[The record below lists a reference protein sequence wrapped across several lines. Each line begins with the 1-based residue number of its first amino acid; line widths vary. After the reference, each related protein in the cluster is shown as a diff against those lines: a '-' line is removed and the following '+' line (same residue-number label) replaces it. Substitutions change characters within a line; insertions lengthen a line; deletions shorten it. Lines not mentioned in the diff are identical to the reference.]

1 MSKRLSLV
9 FAVLWLAG
17 CSSMPQAAKPGAWVA
32 GAVVGA
38 SLLFYLGVTDE
49 SSAPPE
55 DVGCFDKI
63 EGNTRQTICP
73 P

>member
-1 MSKRLSLV
+1 MSKRLAWL
-9 FAVLWLAG
+9 FAALFVSG

-38 SLLFYLGVTDE
+38 SLLFYLGATDE